1 MIVTSLWLRRKYRY
15 SDEAGATA
23 AQPIPLLGIL
33 PILDEDCDDPEQ
45 LGSASY
51 SVHQIRVT
59 LRAQAR
65 EVGPATYLITSS
77 TSGEGKTSLTMSL
90 GLSLAASKL
99 RTLIIDADLV
109 GRSLSRNLRTT
120 DLEGFSE
127 ALKEGTL
134 RNRLRR
140 VADGLTILP
149 AGKLYRSQ
157 GCAVSQAAAR
167 VLLNEAKKHYDVVL
181 MDTGPLL
188 GSLEAAVL
196 AQEVD
201 GVIFTIA
208 RGQQRKL
215 VERAL
220 HRLSELGSKV
230 VGMVFNRAKPDD
242 FYSSAYSSTSTSMP
256 SPEERIENQTALV
269 KHRKRLAG
277 FGPLVQAVASGVPI
291 GTDN

>member
-1 MIVTSLWLRRKYRY
+1 M
-15 SDEAGATA
+15 
-23 AQPIPLLGIL
+23 
-33 PILDEDCDDPEQ
+33 
-45 LGSASY
+45 
-51 SVHQIRVT
+51 
-59 LRAQAR
+59 
-65 EVGPATYLITSS
+65 
-77 TSGEGKTSLTMSL
+77 
-90 GLSLAASKL
+90 
-99 RTLIIDADLV
+99 
-109 GRSLSRNLRTT
+109 
-120 DLEGFSE
+120 
-127 ALKEGTL
+127 
-134 RNRLRR
+134 
-140 VADGLTILP
+140 
-149 AGKLYRSQ
+149 
-157 GCAVSQAAAR
+157 
-167 VLLNEAKKHYDVVL
+167 
-181 MDTGPLL
+181 
-188 GSLEAAVL
+188 L